1 MARSPEDMDL
11 SHRVENQLV
20 RTSEYFSRMD
30 KSPAARAAYKR
41 NFSRGTAAYAQRAA
55 TIGLV
60 LAILIG
66 ATIAFGFIVGPI
78 GLGGLFLVVSLAVLA
93 VLVLGLWGGAEKPIV
108 DYKEDMPNRAVVQ
121 RLDSLLVQKR
131 AALPAPAA
139 REIDAISRQL
149 PLLESRLAETA
160 MLDPLAQDARRLMGK
175 HLPELIA
182 RYERVPAAYRAE
194 RDGEGLTVDQRL
206 VQGLGAAKT
215 ALDDLGRKLAHEDLN
230 AFETQ
235 GRFIESRYKDGE
247 DAIKAE

>member
-1 MARSPEDMDL
+1 MSDSFKVNKAIARFDEVMGRLD
-11 SHRVENQLV
+11 
-20 RTSEYFSRMD
+20 RTDSARD
-30 KSPAARAAYKR
+30 ARAR
-41 NFSRGTAAYAQRAA
+41 DISRGTAAYAQRAA
-55 TIGLV
+55 NIGLV

-66 ATIAFGFIVGPI
+66 ATIAFGLIVGPI
-78 GLGGLFLVVSLAVLA
+78 GFGGLFLVISLMVLA
-93 VLVLGLWGGAEKPIV
+93 ILVFSFWGGGEKPIV

-160 MLDPLAQDARRLMGK
+160 VLDPLAQDARRLMGK

-182 RYERVPAAYRAE
+182 RYERVPSTYRAE
-194 RDGEGLTVDQRL
+194 RDGEGLTVDERL

-215 ALDDLGRKLAHEDLN
+215 ALDDLGRRLAHEDLD

-235 GRFIESRYKDGE
+235 GRFIESRYKNDDE
-247 DAIKAE
+247 ALKAE